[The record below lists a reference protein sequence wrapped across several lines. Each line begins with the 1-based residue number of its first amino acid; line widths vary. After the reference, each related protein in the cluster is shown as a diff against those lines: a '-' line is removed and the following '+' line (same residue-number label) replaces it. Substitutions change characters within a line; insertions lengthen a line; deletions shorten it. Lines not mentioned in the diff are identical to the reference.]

1 MVCGICSWK
10 IPEKKIKKCQSSKLR
25 SGGWSIFVHLKYRTY
40 AKSQHWIIILRRFS
54 SVHQP
59 CHSTIVFQA
68 SSMMP
73 SKVSI
78 FTNLEAGVSV
88 FSGKKMP
95 HTFST
100 KKKEGHQRFPTQN
113 QKTKNIWN
121 TSNPSE
127 KIIDVCLLFHVC
139 FFPLE
144 RNIRDAYVL
153 PNSGP
158 STHLESPSFLR
169 CQETSWST
177 YSSGSGLST
186 SARLPGPGWTSLIS
200 REIFHD
206 FMEFHWLINELL
218 NHWTT

>member
-10 IPEKKIKKCQSSKLR
+10 NPKTKNQKCQSSKLR
-25 SGGWSIFVHLKYRTY
+25 SGGWSIFVHFKYRTY
-40 AKSQHWIIILRRFS
+40 AKSQHWIIIPRRFP

-59 CHSTIVFQA
+59 CHSTIAFQA

-78 FTNLEAGVSV
+78 FTNLKAGVS
-88 FSGKKMP
+88 FFQEKNMS

-100 KKKEGHQRFPTQN
+100 KKKKVTGHRFPTQN
-113 QKTKNIWN
+113 QKTKNTWN

-158 STHLESPSFLR
+158 STHLESPSF
-169 CQETSWST
+169 
-177 YSSGSGLST
+177 
-186 SARLPGPGWTSLIS
+186 
-200 REIFHD
+200 
-206 FMEFHWLINELL
+206 
-218 NHWTT
+218 

>member
-127 KIIDVCLLFHVC
+127 KIIDVCLLCHVC

-144 RNIRDAYVL
+144 RNIRDAHMFYRTWTFYPSWKPFVFKVPGNVLKYV
-153 PNSGP
+153 
-158 STHLESPSFLR
+158 FFR
-169 CQETSWST
+169 IWSLN
-177 YSSGSGLST
+177 LSQ
-186 SARLPGPGWTSLIS
+186 GWEWTCWIF

-206 FMEFHWLINELL
+206 FRNF
-218 NHWTT
+218 TD